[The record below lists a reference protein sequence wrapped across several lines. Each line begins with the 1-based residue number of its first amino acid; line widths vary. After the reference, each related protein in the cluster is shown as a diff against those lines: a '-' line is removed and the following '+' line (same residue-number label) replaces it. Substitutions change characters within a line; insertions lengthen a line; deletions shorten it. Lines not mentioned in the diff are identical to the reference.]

1 MVIMDIQVGDTY
13 RLRKPHPCGGY
24 DWQVTRIGADIGIRC
39 LKCDRRVML
48 ARPEFERR
56 VKQRLTR
63 PAAPSDDPP
72 TLTDA
77 PSALQSHPPRRAPG
91 APGRGDDPGLL

>member
-1 MVIMDIQVGDTY
+1 MAVMDIRLGDRY

-56 VKQRLTR
+56 VKQLLARDE
-63 PAAPSDDPP
+63 APDGAMDGALPP
-72 TLTDA
+72 
-77 PSALQSHPPRRAPG
+77 SPREKSE
-91 APGRGDDPGLL
+91 

>member
-1 MVIMDIQVGDTY
+1 MAVMDIRLGDTY

-56 VKQRLTR
+56 VKQLLVRGEASNGATDGAL
-63 PAAPSDDPP
+63 PPS
-72 TLTDA
+72 
-77 PSALQSHPPRRAPG
+77 QG
-91 APGRGDDPGLL
+91 AKPE